1 MGDHDQL
8 NKGTNHVAE
17 TKMAGSSPRTPRAAG
32 MFERGMQRVG
42 GVSVFLL
49 SSLLSLS
56 RELPYTVNTMY
67 ARF

>member
-1 MGDHDQL
+1 
-8 NKGTNHVAE
+8 
-17 TKMAGSSPRTPRAAG
+17 

-56 RELPYTVNTMY
+56 LVSYRT
-67 ARF
+67 R